1 MNKKM
6 NIDWLELVF
15 NYNPNFITNL
25 IKHQSFNIKT
35 QLTNNKPKYY
45 IDDLFSIFILE
56 PNGIIDGR
64 TYIKILN
71 PNLYNNK
78 LEATIDLLKEITNLY
93 GLELITI
100 NQLDIAIDIIGI
112 DLLQKIDLNKLVE
125 YKIKKTFNKKTYL
138 NGEVNDQEGKT
149 LYFNTIDLTKQKG
162 KAFKK
167 QRVNCKLYTK
177 TRELEIT
184 KDRYKQSY
192 QNPKKELITRLE
204 LRFLKDRVAARE
216 NFMLKALADFI
227 WTNPK
232 RFLSEKDYLIQ
243 YIFNEY
249 KDLYYLE
256 HNDLIILDFNT
267 LFKDYNELYDYGHIT
282 DFIDLFKATRDNYC
296 IKIKKY
302 RKTYIKP
309 IFNKKLY
316 LESIEANITLWQNE
330 YKTYMTEPII
340 KRVLENTGATH
351 HHQLD
356 IVKIK
361 DNKETNGENLHRL
374 IHNHIYSYLQ
384 NNPITETYEVKADSI
399 EDLFS

>member
-149 LYFNTIDLTKQKG
+149 LYFITIDLTKQKG